1 MQEEE
6 EDPIKEEQRKELKS
20 EKQALSSYA
29 KYTGV
34 AFQMMGIIAVSAF
47 IGYKIDQYYDHQTQ
61 WVTAITSVFGVVASI
76 YQVIRQL
83 K

>member
-1 MQEEE
+1 MQDEE